1 MTFSASKSSTSKSS
15 TSKSS
20 ASNIDTSSHPL
31 SLYNSLS
38 KQKEVFTPLDPA
50 RVTMYVCG
58 PTVYSYAHIGNARPA
73 VVFDLL
79 SRLLRHLYPHV
90 VYARNITDVDDKI
103 MIAAKE
109 QGVEIS
115 EITDKFAR
123 IYREDMGSLGVL
135 PPDLEPKATDHIG
148 QMISMMER
156 LIAQGNAYEAEGH
169 VLFHVP
175 SYEGYGRLSRRAQ
188 DEMEAGA
195 RVEVAPYKKDASDFV
210 LWKPSSDDQVGWE
223 SPWGRGRPGW
233 HIECSAMIETHL
245 GDTIDIHGGG
255 IDLQFPHH
263 ENELAQ
269 SCCAHDGK
277 EFARFWMHNGFVN
290 IEKEKMSK
298 SIGNVLLVHNLLD
311 DAPGEAIRLAL
322 LNGHYRQPLD
332 WTAEGLKQSKA
343 MLDRLYGALR
353 SLQDVE
359 VGAYEDVVP
368 EGVMAALLDDLNTP
382 KALSELF
389 ALAKQANQAES
400 LEEKGRLKQALL
412 SAGRLMGLL
421 GQDADAWF
429 EEGAGSAHIDGAE
442 IDALVDAR
450 LAARQNKDFAEADR
464 IRDELSE
471 RGIIIEDGAGGAKWR
486 RA

>member
-1 MTFSASKSSTSKSS
+1 MTLSTSN
-15 TSKSS
+15 T
-20 ASNIDTSSHPL
+20 DTPSHSL

-79 SRLLRHLYPHV
+79 SRLLRRLYPNV
-90 VYARNITDVDDKI
+90 VYARNITDVEDKI

-115 EITDKFAR
+115 EITDKFTR

-175 SYEGYGRLSRRAQ
+175 SYDDYGRLSRRAQ

-233 HIECSAMIETHL
+233 HIECSAMIEAHL

-359 VGAYEDVVP
+359 VDAYEDVVP

-412 SAGRLMGLL
+412 SAGQLMGLL

>member
-1 MTFSASKSSTSKSS
+1 MTFSASKSS

-79 SRLLRHLYPHV
+79 SRLLRRLYPNV
-90 VYARNITDVDDKI
+90 VYARNITDVEDKI

-115 EITDKFAR
+115 EITDKFTR

-175 SYEGYGRLSRRAQ
+175 SYDGYGRLSRRAQ

-233 HIECSAMIETHL
+233 HIECSAMIEAHL
-245 GDTIDIHGGG
+245 GDSIDIHGGG

-298 SIGNVLLVHNLLD
+298 SVGNVLLVHNLLD

-412 SAGRLMGLL
+412 SAGQLMGLL

-450 LAARQNKDFAEADR
+450 LTARQNKDFAEADR

>member
-1 MTFSASKSSTSKSS
+1 MTLSTSKTDPSLQ
-15 TSKSS
+15 T
-20 ASNIDTSSHPL
+20 L

-38 KQKEVFTPLDPA
+38 KQKDVFTPLDPE

-79 SRLLRHLYPHV
+79 SRLLRRLYPKV
-90 VYARNITDVDDKI
+90 IYARNITDVEDKI
-103 MIAAKE
+103 MNAAKE

-135 PPDLEPKATDHIG
+135 TPDIEPKATDHIE
-148 QMISMMER
+148 QMISMTQR
-156 LIAQGNAYEAEGH
+156 LITQGNAYEAEGH

-210 LWKPSSDDQVGWE
+210 LWKPSSDDQVGWD

-233 HIECSAMIETHL
+233 HIECSAMIEAHL

-269 SCCAHDGK
+269 SCCAHGGK

-298 SIGNVLLVHNLLD
+298 SVGNVLLVHKLLD
-311 DAPGEAIRLAL
+311 EAPGEAIRLAL

-332 WTAEGLKQSKA
+332 WTADALKQSKA

-353 SLQDVE
+353 ALQDVE
-359 VGAYEDVVP
+359 AEASDDTVP
-368 EGVMAALLDDLNTP
+368 AGVMAALLDDLNTP

-389 ALAKQANQAES
+389 ALAKQANQADT
-400 LEEKGRLKQALL
+400 LEDKVRLKQALL
-412 SAGRLMGLL
+412 SAGQLMGLL

-429 EEGAGSAHIDGAE
+429 EEGAGGSDIDGAE
-442 IDALVDAR
+442 IDALLEAR
-450 LAARQNKDFAEADR
+450 LVARQNKDFAEADR
-464 IRDELSE
+464 IRDALTE

-486 RA
+486 LA

>member
-1 MTFSASKSSTSKSS
+1 MTLSTSN
-15 TSKSS
+15 T
-20 ASNIDTSSHPL
+20 DTSLQTL

-38 KQKEVFTPLDPA
+38 KQKDVFTPLDPA

-79 SRLLRHLYPHV
+79 SRLLRRLYPNV
-90 VYARNITDVDDKI
+90 VYARNITDIEDKI

-135 PPDLEPKATDHIG
+135 TPDLEPKATDHID

-210 LWKPSSDDQVGWE
+210 LWKPSSDDQVGWD

-233 HIECSAMIETHL
+233 HIECSAMIEAHL

-269 SCCAHDGK
+269 SCCAHGGK

-298 SIGNVLLVHNLLD
+298 SVGNVLLVHNLLD
-311 DAPGEAIRLAL
+311 EAPGEAIRLAL

-332 WTAEGLKQSKA
+332 WTAEALKQSKA

-353 SLQDVE
+353 ALQDVE
-359 VGAYEDVVP
+359 AVASHDTVP
-368 EGVMAALLDDLNTP
+368 AGVMAALLDDLNTP

-389 ALAKQANQAES
+389 ALAKQANQAET
-400 LEEKGRLKQALL
+400 LEDKVRLKQALL
-412 SAGRLMGLL
+412 SAGQLMGLL

-429 EEGAGSAHIDGAE
+429 EEGAGSANIDGAE
-442 IDALVDAR
+442 IDALVESR
-450 LAARQNKDFAEADR
+450 LVARQNKDFAEADR
-464 IRDELSE
+464 IRDALTE

-486 RA
+486 LA

>member
-1 MTFSASKSSTSKSS
+1 
-15 TSKSS
+15 
-20 ASNIDTSSHPL
+20 
-31 SLYNSLS
+31 
-38 KQKEVFTPLDPA
+38 
-50 RVTMYVCG
+50 
-58 PTVYSYAHIGNARPA
+58 
-73 VVFDLL
+73 
-79 SRLLRHLYPHV
+79 
-90 VYARNITDVDDKI
+90 
-103 MIAAKE
+103 
-109 QGVEIS
+109 
-115 EITDKFAR
+115 
-123 IYREDMGSLGVL
+123 
-135 PPDLEPKATDHIG
+135 
-148 QMISMMER
+148 
-156 LIAQGNAYEAEGH
+156 
-169 VLFHVP
+169 
-175 SYEGYGRLSRRAQ
+175 
-188 DEMEAGA
+188 
-195 RVEVAPYKKDASDFV
+195 
-210 LWKPSSDDQVGWE
+210 
-223 SPWGRGRPGW
+223 
-233 HIECSAMIETHL
+233 MIEAHL

-298 SIGNVLLVHNLLD
+298 SVGNVLLVHNLLD

-412 SAGRLMGLL
+412 SAGQLMGLL

-450 LAARQNKDFAEADR
+450 LTARQNKDFAEADR

>member
-1 MTFSASKSSTSKSS
+1 MTLSTSNTDRSLQ
-15 TSKSS
+15 T
-20 ASNIDTSSHPL
+20 L

-38 KQKEVFTPLDPA
+38 KQKDVFTPLDPA

-79 SRLLRHLYPHV
+79 SRLLRRLYPNV
-90 VYARNITDVDDKI
+90 VYARNITDVEDKI
-103 MIAAKE
+103 MHAAKE

-115 EITDKFAR
+115 EITEKFAR

-135 PPDLEPKATDHIG
+135 TPDLEPKATDHID

-195 RVEVAPYKKDASDFV
+195 RVEIAPYKKDASDFV
-210 LWKPSSDDQVGWE
+210 LWKPSSSDQVGWD

-233 HIECSAMIETHL
+233 HIECSAMIEAHL

-269 SCCAHDGK
+269 SCCAHGGK

-298 SIGNVLLVHNLLD
+298 SVGNVLLVHKLLD

-332 WTAEGLKQSKA
+332 WTAEALKQSKA

-353 SLQDVE
+353 ALQDVE
-359 VGAYEDVVP
+359 AAASHDTVP
-368 EGVMAALLDDLNTP
+368 AGVMAALLDDLNTP

-389 ALAKQANQAES
+389 ALAKQANQAET
-400 LEEKGRLKQALL
+400 LEDKVRLKQALL
-412 SAGRLMGLL
+412 SAGQLMGLL

-429 EEGAGSAHIDGAE
+429 EEGAGSANIDSAE
-442 IDALVDAR
+442 IDALVEAR
-450 LAARQNKDFAEADR
+450 LVARQNKDFAEADR
-464 IRDELSE
+464 IRDALTE

-486 RA
+486 LA